1 MKTHHLYSTAMI
13 LAAAAMISA
22 QPLSAQ
28 TISGTQTKAVNMTE
42 GKLTV
47 TGTGFLNVE
56 KNAVNLNKEI
66 QSLLEIE
73 ILEGGR
79 ISGKRALALDPDME
93 KGVTGELIRLN
104 NAGTMTGTENQ
115 AIDLSHMIN
124 TSATITNTGA
134 ISASQK
140 GAVKLGNNATLI
152 NSGLIETT
160 AAGEN
165 GIPAK
170 NYNPEDDG
178 ISTFAHGLQLINSG
192 DGRIIGMKHGVTG
205 EGEAAVTN
213 SALIEGK
220 GGSGL
225 NWDWDPTLQ
234 QNDKYIVTVINEE
247 NGMIRGTGNTTAL
260 DGDGVDVDYAVNLTN
275 RGQII
280 AKDSFGSADGL
291 AIGGGS
297 VTNSG
302 TISASNS
309 NAAGQA
315 YGILVDDS
323 DGGNAFESVAILNSG
338 TIQGEGS
345 NGVGIKIVS
354 DQANSI
360 TMAGGLIHGG
370 SGTAVIMGS
379 GNDTFTYMAGT
390 VSGGI
395 DGGSGNN
402 AMIFQS
408 AAGQSTTFNAD
419 LKNFNSI
426 RVESGDIV
434 LSGLT
439 ITMELASLSQDSPL
453 FTLSGST
460 SRETGPS
467 LSFQDVTLQLL
478 GTGNVNTD
486 SDDGG
491 MVYFQLASDGIS
503 LDGLDIR
510 TEQGYQLD
518 LSRDGFI
525 GINFNTPEPTAAVLG
540 IFGFSLVLLRRRRK
554 AA

>member
-1 MKTHHLYSTAMI
+1 MI

-22 QPLSAQ
+22 QPLAAQ

-56 KNAVNLNKEI
+56 KNAINLNKEI
-66 QSLLEIE
+66 QSPLEIE

-79 ISGKRALALDPDME
+79 VSGKRALVLDPGME

-104 NAGTMTGTENQ
+104 NAGTMTGTGNQ
-115 AIDLSHMIN
+115 AIDLRYMIN
-124 TSATITNTGA
+124 TAATITNTGA

-165 GIPAK
+165 GITAK
-170 NYNPEDDG
+170 NYDPVDDG
-178 ISTFAHGLQLINSG
+178 ISTFAHGLQLTNSG

-225 NWDWDPTLQ
+225 NWDWAPTLQ
-234 QNDKYIVTVINEE
+234 QNDKYTVTVVNEE
-247 NGMIRGTGNTTAL
+247 NGIIRGTGNTTAL

-280 AKDSFGSADGL
+280 ARDSFGSADGL

-323 DGGNAFESVAILNSG
+323 DGGNAFEAVTILNSG
-338 TIQGEGS
+338 IIQGEGS

-354 DQANSI
+354 DRANSI
-360 TMAGGLIHGG
+360 TMTGGLIHGG
-370 SGTAVIMGS
+370 SGTAVTMGS
-379 GNDTFTYMAGT
+379 GNDIFTYTAGN

-395 DGGSGNN
+395 DGGAGNN
-402 AMIFQS
+402 AMVFQS
-408 AAGQSTTFNAD
+408 TAGQSTTFNAD

-426 RVESGDIV
+426 RVESGNIV

-439 ITMELASLSQDSPL
+439 ITMELASLSQNSPL

-460 SRETGPS
+460 TRETGPS
-467 LSFQDVTLQLL
+467 LGFQDVTLQLL
-478 GTGNVNTD
+478 GTGNADTA
-486 SDDGG
+486 SGDGG

-503 LDGLDIR
+503 LNGLNIR

-525 GINFNTPEPTAAVLG
+525 GINFNTPEPAAAALG
-540 IFGFSLVLLRRRRK
+540 ISGFSLALLRRRRK